1 MWRAVSEFSEPSRSE
16 NLYVDLLDEALRES
30 EGDVIRLETSD
41 GYRALVVSFAVL
53 SATLTSA
60 LAVDVTAPVTGA
72 SDTAIFVPAIL
83 EQDAL
88 DQLSATAYLGG
99 ENFTRPTWVGISAA
113 LLDPD
118 QLRRHRESFRAG
130 APAGKLT
137 LAVHSETSAE
147 FVLSP
152 SPPDSAELEQV
163 LTAGADLKVPE
174 GPDNLR
180 RRAEWF
186 RRQSGEP
193 R

>member
-88 DQLSATAYLGG
+88 DQLSATAKLGG
-99 ENFTRPTWVGISAA
+99 ENFARPTWVGISAA

-118 QLRRHRESFRAG
+118 QLSRHLESFRAG
-130 APAGKLT
+130 EPAGKLT
-137 LAVHSETSAE
+137 LAAHSETSAE

-152 SPPDSAELEQV
+152 IPPDSAKLFPPYM
-163 LTAGADLKVPE
+163 LGLPC
-174 GPDNLR
+174 
-180 RRAEWF
+180 
-186 RRQSGEP
+186 S
-193 R
+193 

>member
-16 NLYVDLLDEALRES
+16 NLYVDLLDEALSES
-30 EGDVIRLETSD
+30 EGEAARLETSD

-53 SATLTSA
+53 TATLKSA

-72 SDTAIFVPAIL
+72 SNTAIFVSAIL

-88 DQLSATAYLGG
+88 DHLSATVKLGG
-99 ENFTRPTWVGISAA
+99 ENFTGPTWVGISAA

-118 QLRRHRESFRAG
+118 QLRRHLESFHAG
-130 APAGKLT
+130 EPEGKLT
-137 LAVHSETSAE
+137 LAKHPETPAE

-152 SPPDSAELEQV
+152 IPPDSVALEQS
-163 LTAGADLKVPE
+163 LTAGADLRVPE

-186 RRQSGEP
+186 RRQFGDP